1 MRFFTFLLCLLLAS
15 QIQARP
21 SANVKM
27 SVEREEN
34 RRSRG
39 DTLVLPYAFSTEGMG
54 TVIGLGGMARGF
66 YQDQMTVGGTVF
78 GGKESHGIA
87 LGAWDYRFPW
97 TRRLYITAVGM
108 MGYYPRQRA
117 YTSGNLFV
125 PPTFAPPGSNDS
137 SEDAF
142 IETAGA
148 SNWLDIKLEYAL
160 PIGAASDKGMIDYR
174 LRNGLLI
181 SEPSGGEH
189 WNPLTSGATVLTLQQ
204 TNRYQSFENEQQKAE
219 YTVHALQFGV
229 LYNNTDFPTN
239 PAMGSS
245 QYLAVTHDAAWFDS
259 EDKWSVVEFEA
270 SKYFSLGSSNHA
282 LQRIVAI
289 NGWTAYS
296 PSWELE
302 VNAAGATRP
311 NNNPPY
317 TEGAT
322 LGGFY
327 RMRGYDMNRFHD
339 KAAIYTTAEYRYT
352 LRHNPLKGVEWLR
365 FLNLDWFQLVGF
377 VEGGRV
383 GPSYTA
389 NDLLKDWKTDF
400 GVSLRALTAG
410 VVVRFDLAHSPEGTN
425 AWVMV
430 GHPF

>member
-1 MRFFTFLLCLLLAS
+1 MRTLIALLCLLLAG

-21 SANVKM
+21 TASVKM

-34 RRSRG
+34 RRSKG
-39 DTLVLPYAFSTEGMG
+39 DTLVLPYAFSTESMG
-54 TVIGLGGMARGF
+54 TVIGVGGMARGF

-97 TRRLYITAVGM
+97 TNRLYISAIGM
-108 MGYYPRQRA
+108 LGYYPRQRA
-117 YTSGNLFV
+117 YTSGDLFI
-125 PPTFAPPGSNDS
+125 PPDIPPPGSNDS
-137 SEDAF
+137 SPNAF
-142 IETAGA
+142 IEAQGA

-160 PIGAASDKGMIDYR
+160 PIGAARNKGMIDYR
-174 LRNGLLI
+174 LTNGLLT
-181 SEPSGGEH
+181 SAPSGGDQ
-189 WNPLTSGATVLTLQQ
+189 WNPLSSGATVVTLQQ
-204 TNRYQSFENEQQKAE
+204 TNRYQSFENDEQKVDG
-219 YTVHALQFGV
+219 TVHALQLGI
-229 LYNNTDFPTN
+229 LYDNTDFPTN
-239 PAMGSS
+239 PSRGSS

-259 EDKWSVVEFEA
+259 EDKWTAVEFEA
-270 SKYFSLGSSNHA
+270 SKYFSLGASEHA
-282 LQRIVAI
+282 HQRIIAI

-296 PSWELE
+296 PSWETE
-302 VNAAGATRP
+302 TNAQGATRP
-311 NNNPPY
+311 VDNPPY
-317 TEGAT
+317 MEGAT

-339 KAAIYTTAEYRYT
+339 KAAIYATAEYRYT
-352 LRHNPLKGVEWLR
+352 LRYNPLKGIEWLR

-383 GPSYTA
+383 GPSYTSD
-389 NDLLKDWKTDF
+389 DLLNDWKSDIGF
-400 GVSLRALTAG
+400 SLRALTAG
-410 VVVRFDLAHSPEGTN
+410 IVVRFDMAHSDEGTN

>member
-117 YTSGNLFV
+117 YASGNLFV
-125 PPTFAPPGSNDS
+125 PPTIAPPGSNDS

-174 LRNGLLI
+174 LRNGLL
-181 SEPSGGEH
+181 
-189 WNPLTSGATVLTLQQ
+189 
-204 TNRYQSFENEQQKAE
+204 
-219 YTVHALQFGV
+219 
-229 LYNNTDFPTN
+229 
-239 PAMGSS
+239 
-245 QYLAVTHDAAWFDS
+245 
-259 EDKWSVVEFEA
+259 
-270 SKYFSLGSSNHA
+270 
-282 LQRIVAI
+282 
-289 NGWTAYS
+289 
-296 PSWELE
+296 
-302 VNAAGATRP
+302 
-311 NNNPPY
+311 
-317 TEGAT
+317 
-322 LGGFY
+322 
-327 RMRGYDMNRFHD
+327 
-339 KAAIYTTAEYRYT
+339 
-352 LRHNPLKGVEWLR
+352 KGVCAENGISAR
-365 FLNLDWFQLVGF
+365 G
-377 VEGGRV
+377 
-383 GPSYTA
+383 
-389 NDLLKDWKTDF
+389 
-400 GVSLRALTAG
+400 
-410 VVVRFDLAHSPEGTN
+410 
-425 AWVMV
+425 
-430 GHPF
+430 